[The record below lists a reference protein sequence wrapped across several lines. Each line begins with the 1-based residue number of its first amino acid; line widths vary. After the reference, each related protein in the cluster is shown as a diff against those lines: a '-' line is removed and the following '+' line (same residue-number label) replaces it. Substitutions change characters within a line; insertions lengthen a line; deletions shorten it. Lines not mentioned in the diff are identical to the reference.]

1 MPASRT
7 SGGLCD
13 LQVNGFAG
21 VDFNDEALTAE
32 ALDEALAAILATG
45 VTHCLPTL
53 ITAPPEVL
61 VARLA
66 ALDSAVRKSRLG
78 PDMVP
83 GYHIEGPFLNDG
95 PGYAGCHPAEAMA
108 DPDPALYDRLSAGRF
123 RPVLLVTLAPER
135 DGALAL
141 AQRLHDAGCTLGLGH
156 TAAGFADVRAAVGAG
171 ATLSTHLGNGLPQT
185 LPKLENTLLAQLAE
199 PGLSA
204 CLIADGHHIPPEA
217 LAALIRLKGEGRII
231 LVTDAVLAAA
241 APPGRYRFAGMQ
253 IERTADGAMVQP
265 GRSNLAGSA
274 LCLDQAVRNVVAW
287 GISDA
292 DHALAWA
299 GTAPRA
305 ALARSLAA
313 HGLRLDPGRVDWSE
327 GLEPLR
333 VTPGRVLA

>member
-1 MPASRT
+1 MTARRV

-21 VDFNDEALTAE
+21 VDFNDGGLTPA
-32 ALDEALAAILATG
+32 ALDHALEAILATG

-53 ITAPPEVL
+53 ITAEPETL
-61 VARLA
+61 ADRLS
-66 ALDSAVRKSRLG
+66 ALDHAVRTSRLG
-78 PDMVP
+78 PAMVP
-83 GYHIEGPFLNDG
+83 GYHVEGPFLNDA

-108 DPDPALYDRLSAGRF
+108 DPDPALYDRLSADLF

-135 DGALAL
+135 AGALAL
-141 AQRLHDAGCTLGLGH
+141 TRRLTAAGCTVALGH
-156 TAAGFADVRAAVGAG
+156 TAAGFADVRTAAAAG

-204 CLIADGHHIPPEA
+204 CLIADGHHIGPEA
-217 LAALIRLKGEGRII
+217 LAALIRLKGADRVI

-241 APPGRYRFAGMQ
+241 APAGPYQFAGMA
-253 IERTADGAMVQP
+253 IEHSPQGAVLQP

-274 LCLDQAVRNVVAW
+274 LCLDQAVRNIVDW
-287 GISDA
+287 GIA
-292 DHALAWA
+292 DPGQALDWA
-299 GTAPRA
+299 GAAPRA

-313 HGLRLDPGRVDWSE
+313 HRITLDRGRVEWSE
-327 GLEPLR
+327 ALEPTLLS
-333 VTPGRVLA
+333 PGRVLV

>member
-1 MPASRT
+1 MPGPRT

-21 VDFNDEALTAE
+21 VDFNDDALTAE
-32 ALDEALAAILATG
+32 ALDVALAAILRTG

-53 ITAPPEVL
+53 ITASPEVL
-61 VARLA
+61 LARLG
-66 ALDSAVRKSRLG
+66 ALDAAVRGSRLG
-78 PDMVP
+78 PVMVP
-83 GYHIEGPFLNDG
+83 GYHIEGPFLNDT

-141 AQRLHDAGCTLGLGH
+141 ARRLTASGCTVGLGH
-156 TAAGFADVRAAVGAG
+156 TAAGFAQVRAAAEAG

-199 PGLSA
+199 PGLAA

-217 LAALIRLKGEGRII
+217 LAALIRLKGAERVI

-241 APPGRYRFAGMQ
+241 APQGTYNFAGMQ
-253 IERTADGAMVQP
+253 IERTAEGAMVQP

-287 GISDA
+287 GIAGA
-292 DHALAWA
+292 DQAIGWA

-313 HGLRLDPGRVDWSE
+313 HGLRLDPGRVEWSE
-327 GLEPLR
+327 KLAPLS